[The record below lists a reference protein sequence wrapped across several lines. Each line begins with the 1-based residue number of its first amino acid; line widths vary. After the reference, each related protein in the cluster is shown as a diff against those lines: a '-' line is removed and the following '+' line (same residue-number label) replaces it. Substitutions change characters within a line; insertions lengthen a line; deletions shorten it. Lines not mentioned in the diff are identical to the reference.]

1 LPVLH
6 TSRAGHVATIRLD
19 HGRANALDTALCEAL
34 AATVR
39 DLDADAEVHA
49 LVVTG
54 SPTMFSAGVDL
65 KAIVAADTAGI
76 EAFLTALDA
85 AFRALLL
92 AQTPIV
98 GAITGH
104 AIAGG
109 AIIAAAC
116 DHAIVTDDPRTQ
128 LGLSELQV
136 GVPFPT
142 SAIEIVRARCPEAVR
157 TLVWLADTY
166 GPEEAVRMGLVDAMA
181 PAEEVLPRAQALA
194 KRIASAPAGARHLSR
209 AQLWADA
216 RAGLSARSDGWDPQV
231 VDGWTSPEGRA
242 AIAAF
247 VAERLG

>member
-6 TSRAGHVATIRLD
+6 TSREGHVATIRLD

-98 GAITGH
+98 GAIPGH

-157 TLVWLADTY
+157 HLFPPSVE
-166 GPEEAVRMGLVDAMA
+166 GPDEY
-181 PAEEVLPRAQALA
+181 
-194 KRIASAPAGARHLSR
+194 
-209 AQLWADA
+209 
-216 RAGLSARSDGWDPQV
+216 GLSGATRMFDV
-231 VDGWTSPEGRA
+231 VFSVTQPSGALKCSSPEAGTP
-242 AIAAF
+242 
-247 VAERLG
+247 GC